1 MTHRRTLIRNSVVD
15 ILKSAA
21 TPAGDRVFGS
31 RIEPLWDVPMPLILV
46 YARDEVS
53 QPISSM
59 PKPME
64 RRVRVAVEARVLL
77 NADVDSALDDMA
89 KAIETAIETDY
100 KLKGKALSS
109 NLVSTDLQVSAEGLK
124 PIGAIQLTYEV
135 LYQE

>member
-1 MTHRRTLIRNSVVD
+1 
-15 ILKSAA
+15 
-21 TPAGDRVFGS
+21 
-31 RIEPLWDVPMPLILV
+31 MPLILV